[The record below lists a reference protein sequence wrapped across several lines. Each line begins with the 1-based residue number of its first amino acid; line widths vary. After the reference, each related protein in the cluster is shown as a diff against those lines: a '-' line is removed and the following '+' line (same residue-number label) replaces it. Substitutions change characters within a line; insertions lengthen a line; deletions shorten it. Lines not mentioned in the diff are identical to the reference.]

1 MPLRSLGEDQLSY
14 RAQKFRQSWTHST
27 PNSLSKHGCFRYS
40 TFSTSPKL
48 ETIVAVQ
55 CCTRID
61 QFSINPTDSTDL
73 HSLKSRYLQCFQN
86 ENEKVRRSKLQGF
99 LILFVLI
106 LFVSCKLHS
115 RSVSLCWRCFPLQT
129 ELKRRRR
136 ESKIRREL
144 VMQGITDEA
153 MPSTSQLYGGF
164 RKWRYSYH
172 RIIENLIKWMI
183 WGYQYLRK
191 LTYSLWIYISLAA
204 MKFTLKIY
212 WWC

>member
-1 MPLRSLGEDQLSY
+1 MIAVSD
-14 RAQKFRQSWTHST
+14 RAHSAH
-27 PNSLSKHGCFRYS
+27 PQNSRH
-40 TFSTSPKL
+40 L

-55 CCTRID
+55 KST
-61 QFSINPTDSTDL
+61 NPNKSYRL
-73 HSLKSRYLQCFQN
+73 HRSPQSKI
-86 ENEKVRRSKLQGF
+86 KVSAMLSERERKGAKISQVARF
-99 LILFVLI
+99 LDFLCIS

-115 RSVSLCWRCFPLQT
+115 RSISSCWRCFPLQT

-153 MPSTSQLYGGF
+153 MPSTSQLYRGF

-204 MKFTLKIY
+204 MEFTLKMY